1 MEVTVKLIHKLK
13 INCLLSV
20 YGQDLSLWEENFLSF
35 LRNNKDLTL
44 KQESKLNEIWNF
56 FRSGKMHKEKN
67 ESDHSPYSK
76 ELGVSYDE
84 IHDFDK

>member
-35 LRNNKDLTL
+35 LRNNKILTT
-44 KQESKLNEIWNF
+44 KQESKLNEIWSF
-56 FRSGKMHKEKN
+56 FRSGKLHIEKKES
-67 ESDHSPYSK
+67 EYGPYS
-76 ELGVSYDE
+76 EEFGVSYDD